1 MEKNAYKN
9 GEYAFSVSDEIL
21 FADRSKE
28 NRSGHLGHALVE
40 YEKGKVLA
48 FYPNCSG
55 DKWSGHNACGW
66 AEYKRSEDGGKTW
79 GEVEFY
85 PFSKTL
91 YDLGISVYS
100 SCEKAVLAKNGD
112 IIAFNFICD
121 LISNNDCGYEPFRI
135 PSYCVSHDKG
145 KTWSA
150 PVAFGGKR
158 ARIYDA
164 RVFDGDIYVLIHYS
178 ANSVDR
184 TLPTEYHLFKST
196 DDGKTFSDVSVLP
209 FDSGADFC
217 RYYGTMEKL
226 DDGSI
231 IAYSYRDKYDEFHM
245 DHVIS
250 RDGGASWSKAED
262 SFFAKRLRNPQLI
275 KFKNS
280 YFMFGRSGSRGDEAQ
295 MGHNVMYFSPDGVNW
310 DEGRYLKMRTC
321 GAGAYSNVI
330 VVHDGEK
337 ERLLLQMS
345 YAYEQNRTNVY
356 HWFIDAEK
364 I

>member
-1 MEKNAYKN
+1 MENNVYKN
-9 GEYAFSVSDEIL
+9 GEYVFTVSDEIL

-28 NRSGHLGHALVE
+28 KRSGHLGHALVE

-55 DKWSGHNACGW
+55 EKWSGHNACGW
-66 AEYKRSEDGGKTW
+66 AEYKRSLDGGKTW
-79 GEVEFY
+79 GEAEFY

-121 LISNNDCGYEPFRI
+121 LIDNDDCGYEPFRI

-150 PVAFGGKR
+150 PVKIGAKR
-158 ARIYDA
+158 GRIYDA
-164 RVFDGDIYVLIHYS
+164 RVFDGDIYVLLHY
-178 ANSVDR
+178 AVNSVDR

-196 DDGKTFSDVSVLP
+196 DDGKTFSDISTLP
-209 FDSGADFC
+209 FAPDPSYC
-217 RYYGTMEKL
+217 RYYGTMAVI
-226 DDGSI
+226 DGGKM
-231 IAYSYRDKYDEFHM
+231 IAYSYM
-245 DHVIS
+245 DDGKTDRFDYSIS
-250 RDGGASWSKAED
+250 ADGGVTWSTPAEAY
-262 SFFAKRLRNPQLI
+262 FAKQMRNPQLI

-280 YFMFGRSGSRGDEAQ
+280 YFMFGRSGSHGGER
-295 MGHNVMYFSPDGVNW
+295 MGHNIMYFSKDGINW

-330 VVHDGEK
+330 VVHDGER

-345 YAYEQNRTNVY
+345 YAYEQHRTNVY